1 MVSSLKPPDNPRI
14 QSHSSQ
20 ETRRENHET
29 SEKKK
34 FREEEVKTI
43 NLFTNIP
50 EIPLLKVI
58 LRNSCHG
65 LSSLDIMSLHT
76 NVNNNEKNHFQ
87 RHYKSYWVG
96 WFHDDIIN
104 SFMFRLT
111 KDITN
116 TFYCVSSETFL
127 IAYRKFFGITQWSN
141 EWN

>member
-1 MVSSLKPPDNPRI
+1 MNKLVSSLKPPDNPRI

-29 SEKKK
+29 SENNK

-43 NLFTNIP
+43 NLLTNIP
-50 EIPLLKVI
+50 EIPLLEVI

-65 LSSLDIMSLHT
+65 LSPLGVMSLVT

-87 RHYKSYWVG
+87 SYYKSYRVG
-96 WFHDDIIN
+96 WLYDDVIN

-116 TFYCVSSETFL
+116 TFYCTSSEALL
-127 IAYRKFFGITQWSN
+127 IEYRKSFGITQ
-141 EWN
+141 

>member
-1 MVSSLKPPDNPRI
+1 MVSSLKPPDNPQI

-50 EIPLLKVI
+50 EIPLLEVI

-65 LSSLDIMSLHT
+65 LSPLDIMSLDT
-76 NVNNNEKNHFQ
+76 NVKKNHFQ
-87 RHYKSYWVG
+87 RHYKSYRVG
-96 WFHDDIIN
+96 WLLPILFTVHHQ
-104 SFMFRLT
+104 RLYLLS
-111 KDITN
+111 IESPL
-116 TFYCVSSETFL
+116 V
-127 IAYRKFFGITQWSN
+127 
-141 EWN
+141 

>member
-1 MVSSLKPPDNPRI
+1 MKKLVSSLKPPDNPRI

-29 SEKKK
+29 SEKNK

-43 NLFTNIP
+43 NLLTNIP
-50 EIPLLKVI
+50 EILLLKVI

-65 LSSLDIMSLHT
+65 LSPLDIMSLAT
-76 NVNNNEKNHFQ
+76 NVNNNEKNYFQ
-87 RHYKSYWVG
+87 RHYKSYRVG
-96 WFHDDIIN
+96 WLHDDVIN

-116 TFYCVSSETFL
+116 TFYCASSEALL
-127 IAYRKFFGITQWSN
+127 IEYRKSFGITQ
-141 EWN
+141 

>member
-14 QSHSSQ
+14 QSYSSQ

-43 NLFTNIP
+43 KFFTNIP
-50 EIPLLKVI
+50 EIPLLEVI

-65 LSSLDIMSLHT
+65 LSPLDIMSLHT

-87 RHYKSYWVG
+87 RRYSSYRVG
-96 WFHDDIIN
+96 WLHDDAIN
-104 SFMFRLT
+104 SFMFHLT
-111 KDITN
+111 KDIAN
-116 TFYCVSSETFL
+116 TFYCASSEALL

-141 EWN
+141 KWN